1 MKNKRI
7 FAIVAIFCVIFAVSF
22 GGCSLLN
29 GNSFDESEKASAYD
43 GTYYYYSALG
53 YKSEFWIKLY
63 QGEWLNSLSQ
73 GGNYSVKNGEIV
85 LKTEFAGETEK
96 YASGTVGNGVL
107 SVGADVWVEGA
118 DGYMFDLYS
127 ENYIGSEKITKI
139 YFLDNVYVN
148 PVSESGILTAE
159 QKTEVCNEL
168 QEYAEGCGISDVS
181 VSMKERL
188 GAEYA
193 CVSVKC
199 YEDSNVG
206 KAGEYLEQALGALDM
221 KIIGFDD
228 GNTYATQDDV
238 INVTDADIVISAEAV
253 ENIRGVEERQK
264 MSVYYDGK
272 IACFFYSDSEQ
283 LKEGIVAFPEDRI
296 HQVCLKYK
304 MSKIGIRLEILK

>member
-7 FAIVAIFCVIFAVSF
+7 FAIVAIFCIITAVSF

-29 GNSFDESEKASAYD
+29 GNNSDESEKASAYD

-85 LKTEFAGETEK
+85 LKTEFAGEAEK

-118 DGYMFDLYS
+118 DGYMFDMYS
-127 ENYIGSEKITKI
+127 ENYLGSEKITKV
-139 YFLDNVYVN
+139 YLLDSVYVN
-148 PVSESGILTAE
+148 PVSENGGLTAQ
-159 QKTEVCNEL
+159 QKTDVCNAL
-168 QEYAEGCGISDVS
+168 QEYAEGCGINDVS

-199 YEDSNVG
+199 YEDYNVG
-206 KAGEYLEQALGALDM
+206 KAAKYLEQAVGAFDM

-228 GNTYATQDDV
+228 MKTYATQDDV
-238 INVTDADIVISAEAV
+238 INVTDEDIVISAEAV
-253 ENIRGVEERQK
+253 EKIRGVEERQK

-283 LKEGIVAFPEDRI
+283 LKEGIVDFPEERI
-296 HQVCLKYK
+296 FQMGLKYK
-304 MSKIGIRLEILK
+304 MSRMGIRLEILK